1 MIKVCIVTNNSRKEV
16 IVPRTKT
23 LREVLDENGV
33 NYMTN
38 QVTLNACVI
47 NGAALDDTF
56 EVHNV
61 TDTCYLAAIVKHDNA
76 AF

>member
-1 MIKVCIVTNNSRKEV
+1 MIKVYIVTNNNRKEV

-33 NYMTN
+33 NYATN
-38 QVTLNACVI
+38 QVALNACVI

-56 EVHNV
+56 EAHDVA
-61 TDTCYLAAIVKHDNA
+61 DTCYLSAIVKHDNA
-76 AF
+76 